1 VAGVALS
8 VITTLPVTAPRA
20 VGVIVMVMTQFLLA
34 ATEVP
39 QVLVSANAPLTAIP
53 LMLSA
58 VVVLVL
64 VSLTV
69 LAALVE
75 PTATLP
81 KETDVADKV
90 TTWACAVSIAAAIR
104 KKREETRSTRVGMCE
119 ERNGGFIRPPTEG
132 K

>member
-1 VAGVALS
+1 VTGVALS

-20 VGVIVMVMTQFLLA
+20 VGVIVMVMTQRPPA

-39 QVLVSANAPLTAIP
+39 QVLVSEKLALATTL
-53 LMLSA
+53 LMLRA
-58 VVVLVL
+58 VVVLVF

-104 KKREETRSTRVGMCE
+104 KKSEETRSTRAGMSE
-119 ERNGGFIRPPTEG
+119 ERNSGLIRPPA
-132 K
+132 